1 MDSFTKP
8 VSPVVAQGIKAG
20 DPATIH
26 FGGWSRYS
34 YAAVVVKVTPK
45 TVVLARVETGPEEPD
60 MACDVGVYGSRP
72 MVAHGILD
80 KIIPGTEERYTWSA
94 DRKRFV
100 HGSSRASFG
109 SSVQWIDHRI

>member
-45 TVVLARVETGPEEPD
+45 SIVLARVETAEATPD
-60 MACDVGVYGSRP
+60 MACDVGAYGARP
-72 MVAHGILD
+72 MRAEGILD
-80 KIIPGTEERYTWSA
+80 KIIEGTEQRFTWSVKA
-94 DRKRFV
+94 RRFM
-100 HGSSRASFG
+100 HNGMRASLGSSLT
-109 SSVQWIDHRI
+109 WIDYRD